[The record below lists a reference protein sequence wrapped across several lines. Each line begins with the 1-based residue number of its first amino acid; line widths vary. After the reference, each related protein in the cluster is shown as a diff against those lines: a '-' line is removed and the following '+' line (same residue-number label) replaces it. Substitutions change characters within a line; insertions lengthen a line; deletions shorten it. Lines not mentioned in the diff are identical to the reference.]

1 MSKTHIFLFLN
12 ILLLIQAF
20 NIQSQSILTETDTT
34 NAIPGSSMSSLSL
47 QAGEL
52 DNAEF
57 RFGCPSNFYSFT
69 FRGQFND
76 FLISNTQRPI
86 ISINQQKDLM
96 IFNSIINA
104 EKDVKFTEDFKIRGV
119 PQWKLIYEEDLSK
132 PISGWS
138 NNTISECG
146 GITMLGGYCNFGG
159 GEVTKTFDNL
169 PKHTSVRI
177 QATYHFID
185 AWNTETGFMR
195 INNGKDGEMQYA
207 WIERYSAFSGNN
219 GIDVCGGRWPEG
231 KFASPIDVSI
241 PHKDNSVKIGFG
253 STIEQ
258 DPCDE
263 SFGISGIKIYI
274 K

>member
-1 MSKTHIFLFLN
+1 MSIQIFLFLS
-12 ILLLIQAF
+12 ILVMTYTF
-20 NIQSQSILTETDTT
+20 NLQSQNVLSEITNTLPGASMGLLSI
-34 NAIPGSSMSSLSL
+34 
-47 QAGEL
+47 QAGEQ

-69 FRGQFND
+69 YRGQFND
-76 FLISNTQRPI
+76 FIISNVQRPI

-96 IFNSIINA
+96 IFSSTVNA
-104 EKDVKFTEDFKIRGV
+104 EKEVKFTGQFKVRGI
-119 PQWKLIYEEDLSK
+119 PQWKLVYDDDFSK
-132 PISGWS
+132 PVIGWS
-138 NNTISECG
+138 NSTTSECG

-159 GEVTKTFDNL
+159 GEVTKTFENL
-169 PKHTSVRI
+169 PEHTSVRI

-185 AWNTETGFMR
+185 AWDTETGFMR

-207 WIERYSAFSGNN
+207 WIDRYSAFSGNN

-241 PHKDNSVKIGFG
+241 PHKDKSVKIGFG